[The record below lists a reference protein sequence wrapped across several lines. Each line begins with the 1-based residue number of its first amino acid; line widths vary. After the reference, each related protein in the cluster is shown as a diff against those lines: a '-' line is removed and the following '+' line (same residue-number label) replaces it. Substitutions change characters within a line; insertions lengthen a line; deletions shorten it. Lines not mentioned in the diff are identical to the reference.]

1 MVGPRSDL
9 VVVDAEYWRG
19 GGGGEVTSPLAR
31 QMSSNDDKLHPL
43 PDAGKGPAV
52 CSSLHCGT
60 RYLIYSSTSTPD
72 CSGAPLGGERFRE
85 VRFDSWAILAYWCT
99 LLQGLLGRAIAFG
112 SVKYRVIA
120 LPGPWPWARD
130 RKKQQQL
137 HPKIG
142 FVLFQILFQLF

>member
-1 MVGPRSDL
+1 MRST
-9 VVVDAEYWRG
+9 G
-19 GGGGEVTSPLAR
+19 GEGGGEVTSSLAR
-31 QMSSNDDKLHPL
+31 QMSSNDDKLYPL

-60 RYLIYSSTSTPD
+60 RYLIAVQAHPTARVPRWAGSV
-72 CSGAPLGGERFRE
+72 SGRSGSIHGRF
-85 VRFDSWAILAYWCT
+85 WCT

-130 RKKQQQL
+130 RKKKNFTQ
-137 HPKIG
+137 K
-142 FVLFQILFQLF
+142 